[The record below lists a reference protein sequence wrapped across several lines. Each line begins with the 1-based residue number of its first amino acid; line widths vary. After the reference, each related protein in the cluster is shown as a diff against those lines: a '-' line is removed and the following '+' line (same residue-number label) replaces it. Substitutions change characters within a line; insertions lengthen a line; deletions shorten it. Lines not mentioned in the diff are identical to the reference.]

1 MESSRKKEGRGS
13 SRGRKEDKEMRGRKG
28 EKKREK
34 MIDLTRRKEWVKEKR
49 GGDETGE
56 IMS

>member
-13 SRGRKEDKEMRGRKG
+13 SRGRKEDKERGRKG